1 MPLDPAAESK
11 LPIWIW
17 EENLTLEHAV
27 YSDKKVL
34 LVTNDL
40 GPRAGGIETFV
51 LGLIEG
57 LPKNSLIV
65 YTSSQKGDKA
75 FDAQLQEKFGAV
87 VIRDRAKILLP
98 TPRISSRA
106 VKILKQSQVENVWF
120 GAAAPLALMAGKLR
134 SAGANNI
141 VALTHGH
148 EVWWAKI
155 PIFKGLLK
163 KIIKDVDHLGYLGEY
178 TKGEIAK
185 ASDQVQK
192 FLQIAPGI
200 DTNHFAPKKVRAD
213 LVEHFQLEGRRVIVS
228 VGRLVHRKGQDQLI
242 KAMPKIL
249 EDFPDAILLLVG
261 EGPIKQMLFNSA
273 KQLGVLSKVVFAGRV
288 SHHELPDYICL
299 GEIFA
304 MPVRSRFSGLEVEG
318 LGIVY
323 LEASACALPVIVG
336 DTGGAVDAVLDKKTG
351 LLVDGKN
358 SDQIAKAICQ
368 LLADPAQARKMGAT
382 GRQWVINNWQLS
394 NWSQKFNQVLIGN

>member
-1 MPLDPAAESK
+1 M
-11 LPIWIW
+11 
-17 EENLTLEHAV
+17 EHAV

-57 LPKNSLIV
+57 LPKDSLII

-75 FDAQLQEKFGAV
+75 FDAQLLEKFGAV
-87 VIRDRAKILLP
+87 VIRDRAKMLLP
-98 TPRISSRA
+98 TPRITRKA
-106 VKILKQSQVENVWF
+106 VKILKQQQIKNVWF

-134 SAGANNI
+134 SAGASNI

-155 PIFKGLLK
+155 PILKSLLK
-163 KIIKDVDHLGYLGEY
+163 KIIKDVDHLGYLGDF

-185 ASDQVQK
+185 ISNQPQK

-200 DTNHFAPKKVRAD
+200 DTQHFAPKIARGD
-213 LVEHFQLEGRRVIVS
+213 LIEKYRLDGRRVIVS
-228 VGRLVHRKGQDQLI
+228 VGRLVHRKGQDELV

-249 EDFPDAILLLVG
+249 EQFPDAILLFVG

-273 KQLGVLSKVVFAGRV
+273 KQLGVLPKVVFAGRV
-288 SHHELPDYICL
+288 SHHDLPDYICL

-323 LEASACALPVIVG
+323 LEASACGLPVIVG
-336 DTGGAVDAVLDKKTG
+336 NSGGAVDAVLDKKTG
-351 LLVDGKN
+351 LLVDGTK
-358 SDQIAKAICQ
+358 SDQIADAICE
-368 LLADPAQARKMGAT
+368 LLANPERAKQMGAA
-382 GRQWVINNWQLS
+382 GRDWVIKNWQLS
-394 NWSQKFNQVLIGN
+394 SWSEKFNKVLIGN

>member
-1 MPLDPAAESK
+1 M
-11 LPIWIW
+11 
-17 EENLTLEHAV
+17 EHAV
-27 YSDKKVL
+27 YSNEKVL

-57 LPKNSLIV
+57 LPKNSLII

-75 FDAQLQEKFGAV
+75 FDAQLLEKFGAV

-98 TPRISSRA
+98 TPRITSKA
-106 VKILKQSQVENVWF
+106 VKILMQSQIKNVWF

-134 SAGANNI
+134 SAGASNI

-155 PIFKGLLK
+155 PVLKTLLR
-163 KIIKDVDHLGYLGEY
+163 KIIKDVDHLGYLGEF

-185 ASDQVQK
+185 ISNQPQK

-200 DTNHFAPKKVRAD
+200 DTTHFAPKKVRDD
-213 LVEHFQLEGRRVIVS
+213 LIEKYRLDGRRVIVS
-228 VGRLVHRKGQDQLI
+228 VGRLVHRKGQDELV

-249 EDFPDAILLLVG
+249 EQFPDAILLFVG

-273 KQLGVLSKVVFAGRV
+273 KQLGVLPKVLFTGRV
-288 SHHELPDYICL
+288 SHHDLPDYICL

-323 LEASACALPVIVG
+323 LEASACGLPVIVG
-336 DTGGAVDAVLDKKTG
+336 NSGGAVDAVLDKKTG
-351 LLVDGKN
+351 LLVDGTK
-358 SDQIAKAICQ
+358 SDQIAEAICE
-368 LLADPAQARKMGAT
+368 LLANPERAKQMGAD
-382 GRQWVINNWQLS
+382 GRDWVIKNWQLS
-394 NWSQKFNQVLIGN
+394 TWSEKFNKVLIGN

>member
-1 MPLDPAAESK
+1 
-11 LPIWIW
+11 
-17 EENLTLEHAV
+17 LEHAV

-57 LPKNSLIV
+57 LPKDSLII

-75 FDAQLQEKFGAV
+75 FDAQLLEKFGAV
-87 VIRDRAKILLP
+87 VIRDRAKMLLP
-98 TPRISSRA
+98 TPRVTRRA
-106 VKILKQSQVENVWF
+106 VKILKHAQIKNVWF

-134 SAGANNI
+134 SAGASNI
-141 VALTHGH
+141 VALSHGH

-155 PIFKGLLK
+155 PILKSLLK
-163 KIIKDVDHLGYLGEY
+163 KIIKDVDHLGYLGDF

-185 ASDQVQK
+185 ISNQPQK

-200 DTNHFAPKKVRAD
+200 DTKHFAPRNARAD
-213 LVEHFQLEGRRVIVS
+213 LVEKYRLEGRRVIVS
-228 VGRLVHRKGQDQLI
+228 VGRLVHRKGQDELV

-249 EDFPDAILLLVG
+249 EQFPDAILLFVG

-273 KQLGVLSKVVFAGRV
+273 KQLGVLPKVVFAGRV
-288 SHHELPDYICL
+288 SHHDLPDYICL

-323 LEASACALPVIVG
+323 LEASACGLPVVVG
-336 DTGGAVDAVLDKKTG
+336 NSGGAVDAVLDQKTG
-351 LLVDGKN
+351 LLVDGTK
-358 SDQIAKAICQ
+358 SDQIAQAICE
-368 LLADPAQARKMGAT
+368 LLSNPERAKQMGQA
-382 GRQWVINNWQLS
+382 GRDWVIKNWQLS
-394 NWSQKFNQVLIGN
+394 NWSEKFNKVLIIN

>member
-1 MPLDPAAESK
+1 
-11 LPIWIW
+11 
-17 EENLTLEHAV
+17 LEHAV

-57 LPKNSLIV
+57 LPKDSLII

-75 FDAQLQEKFGAV
+75 FDAQLLEKFGAV
-87 VIRDRAKILLP
+87 VIRDRAKMLLP
-98 TPRISSRA
+98 TPRITRKA
-106 VKILKQSQVENVWF
+106 VKILKQQQIKNVWF
-120 GAAAPLALMAGKLR
+120 GAAAPLALMAEKLR
-134 SAGANNI
+134 SAGASNI

-155 PIFKGLLK
+155 PILKNLLK
-163 KIIKDVDHLGYLGEY
+163 KIIKDVDHLGYLGDF

-185 ASDQVQK
+185 ISNQPQK

-200 DTNHFAPKKVRAD
+200 DTQHFAPKIARGD
-213 LVEHFQLEGRRVIVS
+213 LIEKYRLDGRRVIVS
-228 VGRLVHRKGQDQLI
+228 VGRLVHRKGQDELV

-249 EDFPDAILLLVG
+249 EQFPDAILLFVG

-273 KQLGVLSKVVFAGRV
+273 KQLGVLPKVVFAGRV
-288 SHHELPDYICL
+288 SHHDLPDYICL

-323 LEASACALPVIVG
+323 LEASACGLPVIVG
-336 DTGGAVDAVLDKKTG
+336 NSGGAVDAVLDKKTG
-351 LLVDGKN
+351 LLVDGTK
-358 SDQIAKAICQ
+358 SDQIADAICE
-368 LLADPAQARKMGAT
+368 LLANPERAKQMGAA
-382 GRQWVINNWQLS
+382 GRDWVINNWQLS
-394 NWSQKFNQVLIGN
+394 RWSEKFKKVLIGN

>member
-1 MPLDPAAESK
+1 
-11 LPIWIW
+11 
-17 EENLTLEHAV
+17 LEHAV

-57 LPKNSLIV
+57 LPKDSLII

-75 FDAQLQEKFGAV
+75 FDAQLLEKFGAV
-87 VIRDRAKILLP
+87 VIRDRAKMLLP
-98 TPRISSRA
+98 TPRITRKA
-106 VKILKQSQVENVWF
+106 VKILKQQQIKNVWF

-134 SAGANNI
+134 SAGASNI

-155 PIFKGLLK
+155 PILKSLLK
-163 KIIKDVDHLGYLGEY
+163 KIIKDVDHLGYLGDF

-185 ASDQVQK
+185 ISNQPQK

-200 DTNHFAPKKVRAD
+200 DTQHFAPKIARGD
-213 LVEHFQLEGRRVIVS
+213 LIEKYRLDGRRVIVS
-228 VGRLVHRKGQDQLI
+228 VGRLVHRKGQDELV

-249 EDFPDAILLLVG
+249 EQFPDAILLFVG

-273 KQLGVLSKVVFAGRV
+273 KQLGVLPKVVFAGRV
-288 SHHELPDYICL
+288 SHHDLPDYICL

-323 LEASACALPVIVG
+323 LEASACGLPVIVG
-336 DTGGAVDAVLDKKTG
+336 NSGGAVDAVLDKKTG
-351 LLVDGKN
+351 LLVDGTK
-358 SDQIAKAICQ
+358 SDQIADAICE
-368 LLADPAQARKMGAT
+368 LLANPERAKQMGAA
-382 GRQWVINNWQLS
+382 GRDWVIKNWQLS
-394 NWSQKFNQVLIGN
+394 SWSEKFNKVLIGN

>member
-1 MPLDPAAESK
+1 
-11 LPIWIW
+11 
-17 EENLTLEHAV
+17 LEHAV
-27 YSDKKVL
+27 YSAKKVL

-57 LPKNSLIV
+57 LPKDSLII

-75 FDAQLQEKFGAV
+75 FDAQLLEKFGAV
-87 VIRDRAKILLP
+87 VIRDRAKMLLP
-98 TPRISSRA
+98 TPRITRKA
-106 VKILKQSQVENVWF
+106 VKILKQQQIKNVWF
-120 GAAAPLALMAGKLR
+120 GAAAPLALMAEKLR
-134 SAGANNI
+134 SAGASNI

-155 PIFKGLLK
+155 PILKSLLK
-163 KIIKDVDHLGYLGEY
+163 KIIKDVDHLGYLGDF

-185 ASDQVQK
+185 ISNQPQK

-200 DTNHFAPKKVRAD
+200 DTQHFAPKIARGD
-213 LVEHFQLEGRRVIVS
+213 LIEKYRLDGRRVIVS
-228 VGRLVHRKGQDQLI
+228 VGRLVHRKGQDELV

-249 EDFPDAILLLVG
+249 EQFPDAILLFVG

-273 KQLGVLSKVVFAGRV
+273 KQLGVLPKVVFAGRV
-288 SHHELPDYICL
+288 SHHDLPDYICL

-323 LEASACALPVIVG
+323 LEASACGLPVIVG
-336 DTGGAVDAVLDKKTG
+336 NSGGAVDAVLDQKTG
-351 LLVDGKN
+351 LLVDGTK
-358 SDQIAKAICQ
+358 SDQIADAICE
-368 LLADPAQARKMGAT
+368 LLANPERAKQMGAA
-382 GRQWVINNWQLS
+382 GRDWVINNWQLS
-394 NWSQKFNQVLIGN
+394 SWSEKFNKVLIGN

>member
-1 MPLDPAAESK
+1 
-11 LPIWIW
+11 
-17 EENLTLEHAV
+17 LEHAV

-57 LPKNSLIV
+57 LPKDSLII

-75 FDAQLQEKFGAV
+75 FDAQLLEKFGAV
-87 VIRDRAKILLP
+87 VIRDRAKMLLP
-98 TPRISSRA
+98 TPRITRKA
-106 VKILKQSQVENVWF
+106 VKILKQQQIKNVWF
-120 GAAAPLALMAGKLR
+120 GAAAPLALMAEKLR
-134 SAGANNI
+134 SAGASNI

-155 PIFKGLLK
+155 PILKSLLK
-163 KIIKDVDHLGYLGEY
+163 KIIKDVDHLGYLGDF

-185 ASDQVQK
+185 ISNQPQK

-200 DTNHFAPKKVRAD
+200 DTQHFAPKIARGD
-213 LVEHFQLEGRRVIVS
+213 LIEKYRLDGRRVIVS
-228 VGRLVHRKGQDQLI
+228 VGRLVHRKGQDELV

-249 EDFPDAILLLVG
+249 EQFPDAILLFVG

-273 KQLGVLSKVVFAGRV
+273 KQLGVLPKVVFAGRV
-288 SHHELPDYICL
+288 SHHDLPDYICL

-323 LEASACALPVIVG
+323 LEASACGLPVIVG
-336 DTGGAVDAVLDKKTG
+336 NSGGAVDAVLDKKTG
-351 LLVDGKN
+351 LLVDGTK
-358 SDQIAKAICQ
+358 SDQIADAICE
-368 LLADPAQARKMGAT
+368 LLANPERAKQMGAA
-382 GRQWVINNWQLS
+382 GRDWVINNWQLS
-394 NWSQKFNQVLIGN
+394 RWSEKFNKVLIGN

>member
-1 MPLDPAAESK
+1 M
-11 LPIWIW
+11 
-17 EENLTLEHAV
+17 EHAV

-57 LPKNSLIV
+57 LPKDSLII

-75 FDAQLQEKFGAV
+75 FDAQLLEKFGAV
-87 VIRDRAKILLP
+87 VIRDRAKMLLP
-98 TPRISSRA
+98 TPRITRKA
-106 VKILKQSQVENVWF
+106 VKILKQQQIKNVWF

-134 SAGANNI
+134 SAGASNI

-155 PIFKGLLK
+155 PILKSLLK
-163 KIIKDVDHLGYLGEY
+163 KIIKDVDHLGYLGDF

-185 ASDQVQK
+185 ISNQPQK

-200 DTNHFAPKKVRAD
+200 DTQHFAPKSARGD
-213 LVEHFQLEGRRVIVS
+213 LIEKYRLDGRRVIVS
-228 VGRLVHRKGQDQLI
+228 VGRLVHRKGQDELV

-249 EDFPDAILLLVG
+249 EQFPDAILLFVG

-273 KQLGVLSKVVFAGRV
+273 KQLGVLPKVVFAGRV
-288 SHHELPDYICL
+288 SHHDLPDYICL

-323 LEASACALPVIVG
+323 LEASACGLPVIVG
-336 DTGGAVDAVLDKKTG
+336 NSGGAVDAVLDQKTG
-351 LLVDGKN
+351 LLVDGTK
-358 SDQIAKAICQ
+358 SDQIADAICE
-368 LLADPAQARKMGAT
+368 LLANPERAKQMGAA
-382 GRQWVINNWQLS
+382 GRDWVIKNWQLS
-394 NWSQKFNQVLIGN
+394 SWSEKFNKVLIGN

>member
-1 MPLDPAAESK
+1 M
-11 LPIWIW
+11 
-17 EENLTLEHAV
+17 EHAV

-57 LPKNSLIV
+57 LPKDSLII

-75 FDAQLQEKFGAV
+75 FDAQLLEKFGAV
-87 VIRDRAKILLP
+87 VIRDRAKMLLP
-98 TPRISSRA
+98 TPRITRKA
-106 VKILKQSQVENVWF
+106 VKILKQQQIKNVWF

-134 SAGANNI
+134 SAGASNI

-155 PIFKGLLK
+155 PILKSMLK
-163 KIIKDVDHLGYLGEY
+163 KIIKDVDHLGYLGDF

-185 ASDQVQK
+185 ISNQPQK

-200 DTNHFAPKKVRAD
+200 DTQHFAPKIARGD
-213 LVEHFQLEGRRVIVS
+213 LIEKYRLDGRRVIVS
-228 VGRLVHRKGQDQLI
+228 VGRLVHRKGQDELV

-249 EDFPDAILLLVG
+249 EQFPDAILLFVG

-273 KQLGVLSKVVFAGRV
+273 KQLGVLPKVVFAGRV
-288 SHHELPDYICL
+288 SHHDLPDYICL

-323 LEASACALPVIVG
+323 LEASACGLPVIVG
-336 DTGGAVDAVLDKKTG
+336 NSGGAVDAVLDKKTG
-351 LLVDGKN
+351 LLVDGTK
-358 SDQIAKAICQ
+358 SDQIADAICE
-368 LLADPAQARKMGAT
+368 LLANPERAKQMGAA
-382 GRQWVINNWQLS
+382 GRDWVINNWQLS
-394 NWSQKFNQVLIGN
+394 SWSEKFNKVLIGN

>member
-1 MPLDPAAESK
+1 M
-11 LPIWIW
+11 
-17 EENLTLEHAV
+17 EHAV
-27 YSDKKVL
+27 YSAKKVL

-57 LPKNSLIV
+57 LPKDSLII

-75 FDAQLQEKFGAV
+75 FDAQLLEKFGAV
-87 VIRDRAKILLP
+87 VIRDRAKMLLP
-98 TPRISSRA
+98 TPRITRKA
-106 VKILKQSQVENVWF
+106 VKILKQQQIKNVWF

-134 SAGANNI
+134 SAGASNI

-155 PIFKGLLK
+155 PILKSLLK
-163 KIIKDVDHLGYLGEY
+163 KIIKDVDHLGYLGDF

-185 ASDQVQK
+185 ISNQPQK

-200 DTNHFAPKKVRAD
+200 DTQHFAPKIARGD
-213 LVEHFQLEGRRVIVS
+213 LIEKYRLDGRRVIVS
-228 VGRLVHRKGQDQLI
+228 VGRLVHRKGQDELV

-249 EDFPDAILLLVG
+249 EQFPDAILLFVG

-273 KQLGVLSKVVFAGRV
+273 KQLGVLPKVVFAGRV
-288 SHHELPDYICL
+288 SHHDLPDYICL

-323 LEASACALPVIVG
+323 LEASACGLPVIVG
-336 DTGGAVDAVLDKKTG
+336 NSGGAVDAVLDQKTG
-351 LLVDGKN
+351 LLVDGTK
-358 SDQIAKAICQ
+358 SDQIADAICE
-368 LLADPAQARKMGAT
+368 LLANPERAKQMGAA
-382 GRQWVINNWQLS
+382 GRDWVINNWQLS
-394 NWSQKFNQVLIGN
+394 SWSEKFNKVLIGN

>member
-1 MPLDPAAESK
+1 M
-11 LPIWIW
+11 
-17 EENLTLEHAV
+17 EHAV

-57 LPKNSLIV
+57 LPKDSLII

-75 FDAQLQEKFGAV
+75 FDAQLLEKFGAV
-87 VIRDRAKILLP
+87 VIRDRAKMLLP
-98 TPRISSRA
+98 TPRITRKA
-106 VKILKQSQVENVWF
+106 VKILKQQQIKNVWF
-120 GAAAPLALMAGKLR
+120 GAAAPLALMAEKLR
-134 SAGANNI
+134 SAGASNI

-155 PIFKGLLK
+155 PILKSLLK
-163 KIIKDVDHLGYLGEY
+163 KIIKDVDHLGYLGDF

-185 ASDQVQK
+185 ISNQPQK

-200 DTNHFAPKKVRAD
+200 DTEHFAPKSARGD
-213 LVEHFQLEGRRVIVS
+213 LIEKYRLDGRRVIVS
-228 VGRLVHRKGQDQLI
+228 VGRLVHRKGQDELV

-249 EDFPDAILLLVG
+249 EQFPDAILLFVG

-273 KQLGVLSKVVFAGRV
+273 KQLGVLPKVVFAGRV
-288 SHHELPDYICL
+288 SHHDLPDYICL

-323 LEASACALPVIVG
+323 LEASACGLPVIVG
-336 DTGGAVDAVLDKKTG
+336 NSGGAVDAVLDQKTG
-351 LLVDGKN
+351 LLVDGTK
-358 SDQIAKAICQ
+358 SDQIADAICE
-368 LLADPAQARKMGAT
+368 LLANPERAKQMGAA
-382 GRQWVINNWQLS
+382 GRDWVIKNWQLS
-394 NWSQKFNQVLIGN
+394 SWSEKFNKVLIGN

>member
-1 MPLDPAAESK
+1 M
-11 LPIWIW
+11 
-17 EENLTLEHAV
+17 EHAV

-57 LPKNSLIV
+57 LPKNSLII

-75 FDAQLQEKFGAV
+75 FDAQLLEKFGAA
-87 VIRDRAKILLP
+87 VIRDRAKMLLP
-98 TPRISSRA
+98 TPRVTRKV
-106 VKILKQSQVENVWF
+106 VKILRQAQIRNVWF

-134 SAGANNI
+134 SAGASNI
-141 VALTHGH
+141 VALSHGH

-155 PIFKGLLK
+155 PILKSLLK
-163 KIIKDVDHLGYLGEY
+163 KIIKDVDHLGYLGDF

-185 ASDQVQK
+185 ISNQPQK

-200 DTNHFAPKKVRAD
+200 DTEHFAPRKARVD
-213 LVEHFQLEGRRVIVS
+213 LIEKYRLEGRRVIVS
-228 VGRLVHRKGQDQLI
+228 VGRLVHRKGQDELV

-249 EDFPDAILLLVG
+249 EQFPDAILLFVG

-273 KQLGVLSKVVFAGRV
+273 KQLGVLPKVVFAGRV
-288 SHHELPDYICL
+288 SHHDLPDYICL

-323 LEASACALPVIVG
+323 LEASSCGLPVIG
-336 DTGGAVDAVLDKKTG
+336 GSSGGAPDAVLDGETG
-351 LLVDGKN
+351 YVVDGN
-358 SDQIAKAICQ
+358 DLTAISTQIVRLLSDEKLRKEMGGRGRKWAIE
-368 LLADPAQARKMGAT
+368 
-382 GRQWVINNWQLS
+382 NWRWEI
-394 NWSQKFNQVLIGN
+394 WSKEFNKSLDI